1 MASHNLSDSLV
12 PSSSARGFSARDW
25 SIKRTFVVVLRACD
39 SVPMVRLR
47 PLRNSCQIIMDDL
60 TVKVGP
66 ELVEVRLQDLGAP
79 MQKSEAVLVLNHRAR
94 FSTPWRWLGRSYW
107 HSRTKAAALA
117 MWAAAP

>member
-1 MASHNLSDSLV
+1 MAVARRCDFRIVQH
-12 PSSSARGFSARDW
+12 PKRQSA
-25 SIKRTFVVVLRACD
+25 TVVLRACD
-39 SVPMVRLR
+39 SAPMARLR

-94 FSTPWRWLGRSYW
+94 FINP
-107 HSRTKAAALA
+107 
-117 MWAAAP
+117 